1 MDERSV
7 GERFGGAAEGEGEL
21 MMDPPLSNSAMFTR
35 VMSDPELFR
44 QLAEVVTGVRLEP
57 STDNNVEQT
66 IEPVI
71 GARGVRMDVVAADD
85 GRVIDVE
92 MQARS
97 EPRLGKR
104 LRYYQSTLDVHHLRK
119 GDDYSRLR
127 ESFIVFLCTFG
138 AFGLGLPAYH
148 LERACAESAE
158 VHVGDE
164 SHWTVLNASAYKGET
179 HRELAAVLE
188 YVATGSVRKDD
199 PFVNRVDAAVRHA
212 NGDRKWV
219 EQVYSVMSYEENV
232 RMRYSILARQEVAE
246 KVAEKVAEEV
256 EEKLAAVRQE
266 AVAEGRAEGREEG
279 REEGRAEGREEGREE
294 ERAAVSRLAAALK
307 AEGRES
313 ELIEALSD
321 SGTLAALMREYGC

>member
-1 MDERSV
+1 MGKYGT
-7 GERFGGAAEGEGEL
+7 GERFAVAAENEDEL
-21 MMDPPLSNSAMFTR
+21 MMDLPLSNSAMFTR

-97 EPRLGKR
+97 EPSLGKR

-119 GDDYSRLR
+119 GEDYSCLR
-127 ESFIVFLCTFG
+127 ESFIVFLCTFD

-148 LERACAESAE
+148 LERSCVESE
-158 VHVGDE
+158 DVQVGDE
-164 SHWTVLNASAYKGET
+164 SHWTVLNASAYEGEP

-188 YVATGSVRKDD
+188 YVATGIVRQDD
-199 PFVNRVDAAVRHA
+199 PFVSRVDAAVRHA

-232 RMRYSILARQEVAE
+232 RMRYSILAKQEVAQ

-256 EEKLAAVRQE
+256 EEKLAVARQE
-266 AVAEGRAEGREEG
+266 AAAEG
-279 REEGRAEGREEGREE
+279 REEGRAEGREEGRAEGREE
-294 ERAAVSRLAAALK
+294 ELAALSRLAAALK
-307 AEGRES
+307 ADGRER
-313 ELIEALSD
+313 ELLDALSD
-321 SGTLAALMREYGC
+321 PDALAALMREHGR